1 MLSLNIRCVNP
12 NLSINCSLF
21 FSEVLIVVIVAG
33 SVFGLVWQTALA
45 TPSESAAT
53 AVSNVTCSENLD
65 ALVAYMKETAEVEGR
80 SVQIEREGD
89 GVVLLHDEGFLQHMQ
104 CRNGELHIDVQDPR

>member
-1 MLSLNIRCVNP
+1 MLSLNIRCVNL

-21 FSEVLIVVIVAG
+21 FAEVLIVAG

-45 TPSESAAT
+45 TPSKSAAT